1 MSASISATTG
11 SYRLELGGQS
21 LSVNAI
27 EGGGA
32 VGVVISGPPTGGAPF
47 REKHLAG
54 CGMNQLR
61 LLPRSAARAR
71 SSIIERP
78 EHSSEI
84 KRWGPMS
91 GPKPRT
97 FEEIVAAQGSLKT
110 APGGEWFVDPTINSF
125 HAEVSVN
132 EDRDGTGEWRVEYFD
147 NDGGCYVTIFAGPE
161 AAQRARAYFQALKGK
176 SLKTIRAHATH

>member
-1 MSASISATTG
+1 VAPLSEKNISPA
-11 SYRLELGGQS
+11 
-21 LSVNAI
+21 
-27 EGGGA
+27 
-32 VGVVISGPPTGGAPF
+32 
-47 REKHLAG
+47 

-110 APGGEWFVDPTINSF
+110 APGREWFVDPTINSF

-147 NDGGCYVTIFAGPE
+147 NHGGCYVTIFAGPE

-176 SLKTIRAHATH
+176 SLKTIRAHAAR

>member
-1 MSASISATTG
+1 
-11 SYRLELGGQS
+11 
-21 LSVNAI
+21 
-27 EGGGA
+27 
-32 VGVVISGPPTGGAPF
+32 
-47 REKHLAG
+47 
-54 CGMNQLR
+54 
-61 LLPRSAARAR
+61 
-71 SSIIERP
+71 
-78 EHSSEI
+78 
-84 KRWGPMS
+84 MS

-110 APGGEWFVDPTINSF
+110 ARRERFVDPTINSF

-176 SLKTIRAHATH
+176 SLKTIREHATH

>member
-1 MSASISATTG
+1 
-11 SYRLELGGQS
+11 
-21 LSVNAI
+21 
-27 EGGGA
+27 
-32 VGVVISGPPTGGAPF
+32 
-47 REKHLAG
+47 
-54 CGMNQLR
+54 
-61 LLPRSAARAR
+61 
-71 SSIIERP
+71 
-78 EHSSEI
+78 
-84 KRWGPMS
+84 MS

-97 FEEIVAAQGSLKT
+97 FEEIVAAQGSLET
-110 APGGEWFVDPTINSF
+110 ARGERFVDPTINSF